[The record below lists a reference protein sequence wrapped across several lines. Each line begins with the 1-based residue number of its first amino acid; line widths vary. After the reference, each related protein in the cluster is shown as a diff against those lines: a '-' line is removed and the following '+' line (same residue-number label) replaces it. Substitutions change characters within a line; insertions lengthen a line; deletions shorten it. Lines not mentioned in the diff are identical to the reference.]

1 MTLIMDMTILLWV
14 LGGVLMLLGLA
25 GTVLPL
31 IPGIPLMWV
40 GMVLAAWAEDFT
52 RIGWG
57 TLLLLAALTVL
68 SLVIEAVA
76 AALGARRVG
85 ASRAA
90 VMGAALGALFGFMA
104 GLIGIIVGPFIG
116 AVIGELVA
124 RPDGRRAVTV
134 GVGAWIGLLVGTV
147 AKIAVAFVMLGVFIA
162 ALLIH

>member
-31 IPGIPLMWV
+31 IPGIPLLWV

>member
-40 GMVLAAWAEDFT
+40 GMVLAAWADDFS

-90 VMGAALGALFGFMA
+90 VLGAALGALLGFMA
-104 GLIGIIVGPFIG
+104 GLIGILVGPFIG
-116 AVIGELVA
+116 AVIGELLA
-124 RPDGRRAVTV
+124 GPDGRRAVRV
-134 GVGAWIGLLVGTV
+134 GVGAWVGLLVGTV